1 MSFNFLKTI
10 HLICHHMF
18 QRKKIY
24 FTPELKI
31 SEIIPDNPY
40 LLLFFE
46 HFGVTLPVKDKTI
59 QAVCDEHNLNSALVI
74 WFANLFNGV
83 NNVSEPKLSFDDT
96 RAIIHYLKNS
106 HEFYSHEIYPE
117 ILNTIEHLAEINH
130 SSEMGLVK
138 KFFTEYFNEVTE
150 HLDYEN
156 NVVFPYVL
164 DLYERIKSSGLENK
178 KKEYSVVEYRD
189 HHNDIEEKLDDLKKL
204 LIKYL
209 PEKSD
214 RILRRKLL
222 FSLFELE
229 YDLNVHSQIEEHILI
244 PLVEKMELHLN
255 QTL

>member
-1 MSFNFLKTI
+1 
-10 HLICHHMF
+10 MF
-18 QRKKIY
+18 QTKKIY
-24 FTPELKI
+24 FKPDLKI

-46 HFGVTLPVKDKTI
+46 HFGITLPVQDKSIHTI
-59 QAVCDEHNLNSALVI
+59 CTENGLNTELVI
-74 WFANLFNGV
+74 SFANLFNGV
-83 NNVSEPKLSFDDT
+83 GQVSEPKLSFDDT
-96 RAIIHYLKNS
+96 KAIILYLKNS
-106 HEFYSHEIYPE
+106 HEFYSGEIYPE
-117 ILNTIEHLAEINH
+117 IQNTIKQLAEINH
-130 SSEMGLVK
+130 SSEMSLVK
-138 KFFTEYFNEVTE
+138 KFFTEYFDEVTE

-164 DLYERIKSSGLENK
+164 DLYEQIKNTEKGKE
-178 KKEYSVVEYRD
+178 KKEYSVVEYREQ
-189 HHNDIEEKLDDLKKL
+189 HNDIEEKLEDLKKL

-209 PEKSD
+209 PKKGD

-255 QTL
+255 PTL

>member
-1 MSFNFLKTI
+1 MKT
-10 HLICHHMF
+10 
-18 QRKKIY
+18 
-24 FTPELKI
+24 
-31 SEIIPDNPY
+31 D
-40 LLLFFE
+40 
-46 HFGVTLPVKDKTI
+46 
-59 QAVCDEHNLNSALVI
+59 LNTSLVLS
-74 WFANLFNGV
+74 FANLFNGAGQ
-83 NNVSEPKLSFDDT
+83 VSEPKLSFDDAK
-96 RAIIHYLKNS
+96 AIILYLKNS
-106 HEFYSHEIYPE
+106 HEFYSSEIYPE
-117 ILNTIEHLAEINH
+117 ILNTIEQLAEINH
-130 SSEMGLVK
+130 SSEMNLVK

-164 DLYERIKSSGLENK
+164 DLYDQIKNREEGNQ

-189 HHNDIEEKLDDLKKL
+189 QHNDIEEKLEDLKKL

-209 PEKSD
+209 PEKGD

-255 QTL
+255 PTA

>member
-1 MSFNFLKTI
+1 MYQIN
-10 HLICHHMF
+10 
-18 QRKKIY
+18 KIK
-24 FTPELKI
+24 FTPDLRI
-31 SEIIPDNPY
+31 SDVIPENPY
-40 LLLFFE
+40 FLLFFE
-46 HFGVTLPVKDKTI
+46 HFGITLPVEDKTI
-59 QAVCDEHNLNSALVI
+59 QAICEENQLNTELVI
-74 WFANLFNGV
+74 SFANLFNGSG
-83 NNVSEPKLSFDDT
+83 NVTEPKISFEDA
-96 RAIIHYLKNS
+96 RSIVHYLKNS

-117 ILNTIEHLAEINH
+117 ILNTIGKMAEINH
-130 SSEMGLVK
+130 SSEMSLVK

-156 NVVFPYVL
+156 NIVFPYVI
-164 DLYERIKSSGLENK
+164 DLYERIKKDKHNNQ

-189 HHNDIEEKLDDLKKL
+189 HHNDIEEKLEDLKKL

-209 PEKSD
+209 PETKD

-255 QTL
+255 PAS